1 MLDTFSSR
9 IIFYP
14 NILDL
19 HIDFVNGRLP
29 GKKSILKKNLSIYRY
44 IFSIDMAETQKA
56 LSPYYIQDYK
66 QHVKKKK
73 PLQMLAIKHDN
84 DLA

>member
-1 MLDTFSSR
+1 MVV
-9 IIFYP
+9 YQ
-14 NILDL
+14 
-19 HIDFVNGRLP
+19 GRNQY
-29 GKKSILKKNLSIYRY
+29 KKDLSIYRY

-73 PLQMLAIKHDN
+73 PLQMLAIKYDN

>member
-14 NILDL
+14 NILDTYR
-19 HIDFVNGRLP
+19 HCKWSFTREEINI
-29 GKKSILKKNLSIYRY
+29 KKDLSIYRY

-66 QHVKKKK
+66 QPVKKKK
-73 PLQMLAIKHDN
+73 TSTNVSNKT
-84 DLA
+84 

>member
-66 QHVKKKK
+66 QPVKKKK
-73 PLQMLAIKHDN
+73 TSTNVSNKT
-84 DLA
+84 

>member
-1 MLDTFSSR
+1 
-9 IIFYP
+9 
-14 NILDL
+14 
-19 HIDFVNGRLP
+19 
-29 GKKSILKKNLSIYRY
+29 
-44 IFSIDMAETQKA
+44 MAETQKA

-66 QHVKKKK
+66 QHVKKKN

>member
-1 MLDTFSSR
+1 M
-9 IIFYP
+9 
-14 NILDL
+14 
-19 HIDFVNGRLP
+19 
-29 GKKSILKKNLSIYRY
+29 Y
-44 IFSIDMAETQKA
+44 IFSIDMVETQKA

-66 QHVKKKK
+66 QPVKKKK

>member
-1 MLDTFSSR
+1 MVVYQGRNQYKKRSLYTGTF
-9 IIFYP
+9 
-14 NILDL
+14 
-19 HIDFVNGRLP
+19 
-29 GKKSILKKNLSIYRY
+29 
-44 IFSIDMAETQKA
+44 FSIDMVETQKA

-66 QHVKKKK
+66 QPVKKKK

>member
-1 MLDTFSSR
+1 MVV
-9 IIFYP
+9 YQ
-14 NILDL
+14 
-19 HIDFVNGRLP
+19 GRNQY
-29 GKKSILKKNLSIYRY
+29 KKKDLSIYRY
-44 IFSIDMAETQKA
+44 IFSIDMVETQKA

-66 QHVKKKK
+66 QPVKKKK